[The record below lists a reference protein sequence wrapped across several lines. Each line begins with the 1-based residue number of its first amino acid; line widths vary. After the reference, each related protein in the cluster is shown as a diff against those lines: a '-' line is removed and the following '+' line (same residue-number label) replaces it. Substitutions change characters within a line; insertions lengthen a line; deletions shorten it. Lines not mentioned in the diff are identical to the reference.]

1 MLTMNQEDNRT
12 TENDRTGAR
21 LLLVEDDPKL
31 AALVQEY
38 LQKNGL
44 HVDIETRGDRAAERI
59 LREQPDLVLLDIMLP
74 GADGFSVCRAIRPD
88 YDGPVVMLTARD
100 EDIDEL
106 LGLELGADDYISKP
120 VEPRLLLA
128 RIRAVMRR
136 YNHPSTIHATTHLV
150 CGDFEIDSSSR
161 EAKLKGQSLNLTT
174 AEFDLL
180 WLLASNAGQ
189 VLSRDDILRN
199 VRGIGYDGSD
209 RSIDLR
215 ISRLRKKLNDDP
227 VEPRRIKT
235 IRGAGYLFVA
245 EVEQ

>member
-1 MLTMNQEDNRT
+1 MRTMAQEDNKAMD
-12 TENDRTGAR
+12 NDRVEAR

-59 LREQPDLVLLDIMLP
+59 LRERPDLVLLDIMLP
-74 GADGFSVCRAIRPD
+74 GADGFTICRAIRPA
-88 YDGPVVMLTARD
+88 YDGPIVMLTARD
-100 EDIDEL
+100 EDLDEL

-120 VEPRLLLA
+120 VQPRLLLA
-128 RIRAVMRR
+128 RIHAVMRR
-136 YNHPSTIHATTHLV
+136 YNATPAIETTTHLV
-150 CGDFEIDSSSR
+150 CGDVEIDNSSR
-161 EAKLKGQSLNLTT
+161 EAKLKGLSLSLTT

-180 WLLASNAGQ
+180 WLLASNVGQ

-235 IRGAGYLFVA
+235 VRGAGYLFVA
-245 EVEQ
+245 EMD

>member
-12 TENDRTGAR
+12 TEIDRTGAR

-59 LREQPDLVLLDIMLP
+59 LRERPDLVLLDIMLP
-74 GADGFSVCRAIRPD
+74 GADGFTICRDIRPS
-88 YDGPVVMLTARD
+88 YDGPIVMLTARD
-100 EDIDEL
+100 EDLDEL

-120 VEPRLLLA
+120 VQPRLLLA
-128 RIRAVMRR
+128 RIHAVMRR
-136 YNHPSTIHATTHLV
+136 YSGTAATPSTARLV
-150 CGDFEIDSSSR
+150 CGDFEIDSSNR
-161 EAKLKGQSLNLTT
+161 EAKLKGTPLSLTT

-199 VRGIGYDGSD
+199 VRGFGYDGTD

-215 ISRLRKKLNDDP
+215 ISRLRRKLNDDP

-235 IRGAGYLFVA
+235 VRGAGYLFVA
-245 EVEQ
+245 EVAQ

>member
-1 MLTMNQEDNRT
+1 MER
-12 TENDRTGAR
+12 EEHSEAH

-31 AALVQEY
+31 AVLVREY

-44 HVDIETRGDRAAERI
+44 RVDIETRGDRAAERI

-74 GADGFSVCRAIRPD
+74 GADGFTVCRTVRPA
-88 YDGPVVMLTARD
+88 YTGPIVMLTARD
-100 EDIDEL
+100 EDLDEL

-120 VEPRLLLA
+120 VQPRLLLA

-136 YNHPSTIHATTHLV
+136 YGNLPNVVSSGRIR
-150 CGDFEIDSSSR
+150 CGDLEIDHSCR
-161 EAKLKGQSLNLTT
+161 EAKLNGAKLSLTT

-199 VRGIGYDGSD
+199 VRGIGYDGTD

-215 ISRLRKKLNDDP
+215 ISRLRRKLGDDP
-227 VEPRRIKT
+227 IEPQRIKT
-235 IRGAGYLFVA
+235 VRGAGYLFVA
-245 EVEQ
+245 EVA

>member
-1 MLTMNQEDNRT
+1 MDRQENS
-12 TENDRTGAR
+12 EAR

-44 HVDIETRGDRAAERI
+44 RVDIETRGDRAAERI

-74 GADGFSVCRAIRPD
+74 GADGFTICRTVRPAF
-88 YDGPVVMLTARD
+88 DGPIVMLTARD
-100 EDIDEL
+100 EDLDEL

-120 VEPRLLLA
+120 VQPRLLLA

-136 YNHPSTIHATTHLV
+136 YGSTPVTQSAGRLT
-150 CGDFEIDSSSR
+150 CGDLEIDNSSR
-161 EAKLKGQSLNLTT
+161 EAKLKGVKLSLTT

-180 WLLASNAGQ
+180 WLLASSAGQ

-199 VRGIGYDGSD
+199 VRGIGYDGTD

-215 ISRLRKKLNDDP
+215 ISRLRRKLGDDSG
-227 VEPRRIKT
+227 EPQRIKT
-235 IRGAGYLFVA
+235 VRGAGYLFVA
-245 EVEQ
+245 EVGQ

>member
-1 MLTMNQEDNRT
+1 MDKQENKAMD
-12 TENDRTGAR
+12 NDRLEAR

-59 LREQPDLVLLDIMLP
+59 LGERPDLVLLDIMLP

-136 YNHPSTIHATTHLV
+136 YNSSPATQTRTHQV

>member
-1 MLTMNQEDNRT
+1 MEKH
-12 TENDRTGAR
+12 EHIEAH

-31 AALVQEY
+31 ASLVQEY

-44 HVDIETRGDRAAERI
+44 RVDIETRGDRAAERI

-74 GADGFSVCRAIRPD
+74 GADGFTICRTVRPS
-88 YDGPVVMLTARD
+88 YDGPIVMLTARD
-100 EDIDEL
+100 EDLDEL

-120 VEPRLLLA
+120 VQPRLLLA

-136 YNHPSTIHATTHLV
+136 YGNPPNVASSGRIR
-150 CGDFEIDSSSR
+150 CGDLEIDNSCR
-161 EAKLKGQSLNLTT
+161 EAKLNDVKLSLTT

-215 ISRLRKKLNDDP
+215 ISRLRRKLGDDP
-227 VEPRRIKT
+227 IEPQRIKT
-235 IRGAGYLFVA
+235 VRGAGYLFVA
-245 EVEQ
+245 EVAQ

>member
-1 MLTMNQEDNRT
+1 MLVMAQDNKAT
-12 TENDRTGAR
+12 DNDRAGAR

-44 HVDIETRGDRAAERI
+44 LVDIETRGDRATERI
-59 LREQPDLVLLDIMLP
+59 LRERPDLVLLDIMLP
-74 GADGFSVCRAIRPD
+74 GADGFSVCRAIRPS

-100 EDIDEL
+100 EDLDEL

-136 YNHPSTIHATTHLV
+136 YNSSPATHSSSHLV
-150 CGDFEIDSSSR
+150 CADFEINNSSR
-161 EAKLKGQSLNLTT
+161 EAKLKGLALSLTT

-189 VLSRDDILRN
+189 ILSRDDILRN

-235 IRGAGYLFVA
+235 VRGAGYLFVA

>member
-1 MLTMNQEDNRT
+1 MDEQSENRMDNDQAIT
-12 TENDRTGAR
+12 R

-44 HVDIETRGDRAAERI
+44 QVAIETRGDRAVERI
-59 LREQPDLVLLDIMLP
+59 LRERPDLVLLDIMLP
-74 GADGFSVCRAIRPD
+74 GADGFSICRTIRPD

-100 EDIDEL
+100 EDLDEL

-120 VEPRLLLA
+120 VQPRLLLA

-136 YNHPSTIHATTHLV
+136 YSNTPSAQLPGHLV
-150 CGDFEIDSSSR
+150 CGDVEIDSHSR
-161 EAKLKGQSLNLTT
+161 EAKLKGDTLNLTT

-189 VLSRDDILRN
+189 VLSRDDILQN
-199 VRGIGYDGSD
+199 VRGIGYDGTD

-215 ISRLRKKLNDDP
+215 ISRLRRKLGDDP

-235 IRGAGYLFVA
+235 VRGAGYLFVA
-245 EVEQ
+245 EVTS